1 MLNSV
6 NLIGRVTKDIE
17 VRKTQSNKSVIRFTL
32 AIDRG
37 RDQKASFIEC
47 QAWEGRA
54 DTIAKYV
61 QKGNIV
67 HISGEIINNSYEKD
81 NIKHYSYL
89 VLVTG
94 FTLLPN
100 PKKDSQD
107 EEIAPEFE
115 THNETKNGTID
126 VDELDLPFY

>member
-37 RDQKASFIEC
+37 KDREASFIEC

-67 HISGEIINNSYEKD
+67 HISGEIINNNYEKD
-81 NIKHYSYL
+81 GTKYYSYL
-89 VLVTG
+89 VLVNG

-100 PKKDSQD
+100 AKKENQG

-115 THNETKNGTID
+115 TQNESKNGTID
-126 VDELDLPFY
+126 VDDLDLPFY